1 MMQQQNYITSLT
13 SLRGIA
19 ALWVM
24 LFHLDVIFFY
34 RDFGPLIPHEL
45 TGIITKGYLWV
56 DFFFLLSGFVISHV
70 YGATFASSSDKVKL
84 IKTFLW
90 ARFTRIY
97 PLHLFILVL
106 LVPLAIIVP
115 LLFPAVVDGSWETF
129 LAWPALLDNL
139 LLINAMNQHVYLS
152 WNIVSWSIGA
162 EWWAYVC
169 ACFILPFVFKSNLT
183 YKSIALVVSGAVLIG
198 MFSIRGNLDIT
209 FDYGW
214 VRCLAE
220 FILGTIVYQVFM
232 HQVGEVWLSKNSS
245 FLISALMIVMAFHF
259 GLSDILLI
267 TLFILLLLCAAYNNG
282 LVKRALER
290 KTLRYLGDIS
300 YSIYMMHGFWF
311 LVFWFSLTY
320 LKSEFKITSLSVPVK
335 LRLGFC
341 FVGLTIISA
350 HYTYHYIEIKARQ
363 FLRSTKFLQWK
374 KSTVNG

>member
-1 MMQQQNYITSLT
+1 MQQQNYITSLT